1 MLGSV
6 AVRRPKTG
14 GSPRL
19 LLALLPVLG
28 LAGCGGGGGS
38 PTTPPVP
45 TPPPPGTSVTVIVFY
60 DENANGTLDGNESV
74 RVPGV
79 VVDISGRTGT
89 TAVQTGLATVQNV
102 PDGTHTVNVR
112 RESLPAYWES
122 GAAPSVTAPTTNE
135 IRFPLTLPTG
145 SNFRNLYMAFGDSIT
160 EGAGSSDDKGYP
172 PWLEVQL
179 EAHLGG
185 DARMV
190 TDGAG
195 GTTSRQGAVRLPGSL
210 SRHRPAYTLILYG
223 TNDWWDDACSGDVS
237 SCFTADAV
245 RSMIG
250 TARSRDSLPVVGT
263 IPPVNVGYDDRVP
276 PDRNEDVQEV
286 NQQIKAMAAAERVP
300 VADIYAAFTAV
311 SPLSSLFDDHVHPND
326 RGYDIIAGEF
336 FKAITRSRGTSSAAF
351 GEAFLDLDTE
361 RGLPGFH
368 RLQAPDTAGA
378 AERTDA
384 RGPARRP
391 RGREPR

>member
-1 MLGSV
+1 VLISV
-6 AVRRPKTG
+6 AVLRLGDVQNLRR
-14 GSPRL
+14 
-19 LLALLPVLG
+19 ACAVLLPLG
-28 LAGCGGGGGS
+28 LAACGGGGGGS
-38 PTTPPVP
+38 PTGPSVTTP
-45 TPPPPGTSVTVIVFY
+45 TPPPGTAVAVVVFY

-89 TAVQTGLATVQNV
+89 TAVQTGLATVPNV
-102 PDGTHTVNVR
+102 SDGTQTVSVR
-112 RESLPAYWES
+112 RDSLPAYWEP

-135 IRFPLTLPTG
+135 VRFPLTLATG
-145 SNFRNLYMAFGDSIT
+145 SNSRNVYMAFGDSIT
-160 EGAGSSDDKGYP
+160 DGAGSSDDRGYP
-172 PWLEVQL
+172 PWLEGKL

-190 TDGAG
+190 TDGVG
-195 GTTSRQGAVRLPGSL
+195 GTTSLQGAARLPSSL

-223 TNDWWDDACSGDVS
+223 TNDWYDCDTPA
-237 SCFTADAV
+237 SCFTTGAIQN
-245 RSMIG
+245 MIG
-250 TARSRDSLPVVGT
+250 TAKSRSSLPVVAT
-263 IPPVNVGYDDRVP
+263 VPPVNVGYNDLVP
-276 PDRNEDVQEV
+276 PERNEHVRMV
-286 NQQIKAMAAAERVP
+286 NEQIKAMAAAEGVP
-300 VADIYAAFTAV
+300 VADVYTAFMAV